1 MLKLG
6 LIQPNFQTGPRHL
19 NSYYLPYTLGCIWSY
34 VSQFDDI
41 TENFEVSEWLFDRP
55 NIKDAVKKFVDCDVI
70 MASMYVWNTSYC
82 CRLLSLLK
90 QKNPNIKII
99 AGGPQIPWRNKNYFL
114 EHPYIDTI
122 VINEGEQSAL
132 QILRSIV
139 NKEELPKTLQFDRI
153 KELEDLP
160 SPYLTGVF
168 DNLILE
174 HPDIEWVPTLE
185 TDRGCPFK
193 CTFCDWGSATG
204 SKMYKFNLDRIRNEI
219 NWFADN
225 NMPYL
230 SMTTSNFGAFK
241 QRDMEIANIIVETNK
256 RTGMPTAISTSY
268 GKNNADTVF
277 EISKLLLDAGIQTGA
292 AISFQSTTPEVLK
305 NIKRDNMKINRVS
318 EVANK
323 AKSYNMPV
331 LTELI
336 MGLPGETYDSWVD
349 CFDDVFSN
357 KIINLDVFFLQLI
370 ENAPMNIEDAETFE
384 LKTFKAYDY
393 FYETSSIVDNELK
406 NGTAEIVNVIKSTS
420 TLDEDQMYK
429 VNEFSWFAV
438 GMHCYG
444 LTTHLSD
451 YLYEKK
457 GITYREFYLGLL
469 DFVKQ
474 DSFVNS
480 WFNDYR
486 IAYEFW
492 KNSGYTNNSI
502 GGYVIQG
509 GWKGLNSF
517 MPIMQFNKYVPKM
530 IDIVIEY
537 CDRYDV
543 DDALLDDFKK
553 IVPLYVKQYGKYLKT
568 PKVLNLKSD
577 LLEAK
582 TVVATDRYN
591 HFPKNLKDHIDY
603 MFFARRR
610 NWYLNV
616 LTLENT

>member
-6 LIQPNFQTGPRHL
+6 LVQPNFQTGPRHL
-19 NSYYLPYTLGCIWSY
+19 NSFYLPYTLGCLWSY

-41 TENFEVSEWLFDRP
+41 TDYFEIDAWLFDRP
-55 NIKDAVKKFVDCDVI
+55 DLKTAVEKFSDCDVI
-70 MASMYVWNTSYC
+70 FASMYIWNTQYC
-82 CRLLSLLK
+82 YRLLSLLK
-90 QKNPNIKII
+90 QRNPDLIVI
-99 AGGPQIPWRNKNYFL
+99 AGGPQIPWRDKNFFL
-114 EHPYIDTI
+114 EHPYINSV
-122 VINEGEQSAL
+122 VINEGEQAAL
-132 QILRSIV
+132 HILRAIKSG
-139 NKEELPKTLQFDRI
+139 ESLPKTLQFDRL
-153 KELEDLP
+153 KELDELP

-168 DNLILE
+168 DDLIAE

-204 SKMYKFNLDRIRNEI
+204 SKMHKLNLERIHDEI

-225 NMPYL
+225 GMPYL

-241 QRDMEIANIIVETNK
+241 QRDKEITRIIVECNS

-277 EISKLLLDAGIQTGA
+277 EISKMLLDAGIQTGA

-318 EVANK
+318 DVAEK
-323 AKSYNMPV
+323 ARAFNMPV

-336 MGLPGETYDSWVD
+336 MGLPGETFDTWVD

-370 ENAPMNIEDAETFE
+370 ENAPMNVNDTDTFD
-384 LKTFKAYDY
+384 LKSFKAYDY
-393 FYETSSIVDNELK
+393 FYETSSTVDTELAQ
-406 NGTAEIVNVIKSTS
+406 GTAEIVNVIKSTS
-420 TLDEDQMYK
+420 TLDEDEMYR

-438 GMHCYG
+438 GTHCYG
-444 LTTHLSD
+444 LTTHISD

-457 GITYREFYLGLL
+457 GISYREFYLGLL

-474 DSFVNS
+474 DITVQS
-480 WFNDYR
+480 WFNDYYN
-486 IAYEFW
+486 AYQFW
-492 KNSGYTNNSI
+492 KNSGYTHNSI

-509 GWKGLNSF
+509 GWKGLNSL
-517 MPIMQFNKYVPKM
+517 MPVIQFNNYVNKM
-530 IDIVIEY
+530 VNMVVEFLE
-537 CDRYDV
+537 RYD
-543 DDALLDDFKK
+543 LDPDVISDYRK
-553 IVPLYVKQYGKYLKT
+553 IVPLYVKQYGKYIKE
-568 PKVLNLKSD
+568 PKIVNLKSD
-577 LLEAK
+577 LMN
-582 TVVATDRYN
+582 TNRVVAQDRYA
-591 HFPKNLKDHIDY
+591 HYPDTLRDHIDY

-616 LTLENT
+616 VKPY

>member
-19 NSYYLPYTLGCIWSY
+19 NSFYLPYTLGCLWSY
-34 VSQFDDI
+34 VSQYSDI
-41 TENFEVSEWLFDRP
+41 TDNFEIDAWLFDRP
-55 NIKDAVKKFVDCDVI
+55 DLKVAVDKFADCDVVF
-70 MASMYVWNTSYC
+70 ASMYIWNTQYC
-82 CRLLSLLK
+82 YRLLSLLK
-90 QKNPNIKII
+90 QKNPELIVV
-99 AGGPQIPWRNKNYFL
+99 AGGPQIPWRDKNFFL
-114 EHPYIDTI
+114 EHPYIDSV
-122 VINEGEQSAL
+122 VINEGEQAAL
-132 QILRSIV
+132 HILRAIRD
-139 NKEELPKTLQFDRI
+139 KESLPKTLQFDRL
-153 KELEDLP
+153 KELDELP

-168 DNLILE
+168 NNLIAE

-204 SKMYKFNLDRIRNEI
+204 SKMYKLNMNRIHDEI

-241 QRDMEIANIIVETNK
+241 QRDKEITSIIVDCNN

-277 EISKLLLDAGIQTGA
+277 EISKMLLDAGIQTGA

-318 EVANK
+318 EVADK
-323 AKSYNMPV
+323 ARAFNMPV

-336 MGLPGETYDSWVD
+336 MGLPGETFDTWVD

-370 ENAPMNIEDAETFE
+370 ENAPMNINDTDAFD

-393 FYETSSIVDNELK
+393 FYETSSTVDKELAQ
-406 NGTAEIVNVIKSTS
+406 GTAEIVNVIKSTS
-420 TLDEDQMYK
+420 TLDEEELYM

-438 GMHCYG
+438 GTHCYG
-444 LTTHLSD
+444 LTTHISD

-457 GITYREFYLGLL
+457 GISYREFYLGLL
-469 DFVKQ
+469 DHVKQ
-474 DSFVNS
+474 DITVQS
-480 WFNDYR
+480 WFTDYYN
-486 IAYEFW
+486 AYQFW
-492 KNSGYTNNSI
+492 KNSGYTHNKI

-517 MPIMQFNKYVPKM
+517 MPVIQYNNYVNKMVAM
-530 IDIVIEY
+530 VVEFLE
-537 CDRYDV
+537 RYD
-543 DDALLDDFKK
+543 LDPDVISDYRK
-553 IVPLYVKQYGKYLKT
+553 IVPLYVKQYGKYLRE
-568 PKVLNLKSD
+568 PK
-577 LLEAK
+577 
-582 TVVATDRYN
+582 
-591 HFPKNLKDHIDY
+591 
-603 MFFARRR
+603 
-610 NWYLNV
+610 
-616 LTLENT
+616 